1 MKKTVIIIFICIL
14 SFYEDGF
21 TGVNHAMAHAEEKG
35 AEQTYSAPAQG
46 ISSGN
51 VPRSLFADLK
61 ASRVGDIV
69 TVLVMESAS
78 ATKNATT
85 KTSKSSTRGISSS
98 FEPVKGQFSSD
109 TAHNGSG
116 STSRSG
122 EITATVPAVVTQVL
136 PNGNLLIE
144 GKRELII
151 NKDKETISV
160 RGMVRR
166 QDITSSNTVLSTQLA
181 DAQIQYE
188 GDGFIAKQQRP
199 GLLGRILDWLWI
211 F

>member
-1 MKKTVIIIFICIL
+1 MAYSEENSAEKTEVARNEAI
-14 SFYEDGF
+14 
-21 TGVNHAMAHAEEKG
+21 
-35 AEQTYSAPAQG
+35 SAPAQE
-46 ISSGN
+46 IPSRLFQD
-51 VPRSLFADLK
+51 VPLSLFADLK

-78 ATKNATT
+78 ATKNAAT

-98 FEPVKGQFSSD
+98 LEPVKGSLESES
-109 TAHNGSG
+109 AHNGSG

-122 EITATVPAVVTQVL
+122 EITAKVPAIVIQML
-136 PNGNLLIE
+136 PNGNLLIQ
-144 GKRELII
+144 GKRDLII

-160 RGMVRR
+160 RGIVRR

-188 GDGFIAKQQRP
+188 GDGFIAKQQHP